1 MRWGGLNGAAAAS
14 AASQA
19 GIFAVSAYGAW
30 KVGLS
35 NFTIDALLMLTFPV
49 FVGAFYLIH
58 RVTEQIWDSR
68 IVSITVI
75 VAILSCVVAIAFLAI
90 RKSHQAMKI

>member
-1 MRWGGLNGAAAAS
+1 MVRCARA
-14 AASQA
+14 
-19 GIFAVSAYGAW
+19 
-30 KVGLS
+30 GLS
-35 NFTIDALLMLTFPV
+35 HHTGTISLGAGHRFGQVLMLAF